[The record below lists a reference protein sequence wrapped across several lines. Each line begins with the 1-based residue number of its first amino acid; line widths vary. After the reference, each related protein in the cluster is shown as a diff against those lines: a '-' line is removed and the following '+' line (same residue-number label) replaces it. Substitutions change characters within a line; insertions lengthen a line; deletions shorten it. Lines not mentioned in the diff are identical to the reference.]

1 MPVTQ
6 EQISAAIAADVDPYL
21 GLDLVGAG
29 AVKSIVLS
37 GSAVTVDI
45 EIGIPVTR
53 YAPVLA
59 ARITGVLK
67 ALDADLQPTV
77 NIRGKVV
84 AHAVQTGAKRLS
96 EVRNIIAIASGKGGV
111 GKSTTAT
118 NLALALRDEGA
129 AVAILDADIYGPSQP
144 RMLGAQGK
152 PESRDG
158 KTMEPIVSYGIQSMS
173 IGNLIEEDTPMIWRG
188 PMVTGA
194 LEQLLNDT
202 NWSDIDYLIID
213 LPPGTG
219 DIQLTLCQK
228 IPVSGA
234 VIVTTPQDIALLD
247 ARKALKMFEKVDVP
261 VLGIIENM
269 SVHICTSCGHED
281 YIFGAGGGASMAQQY
296 GVELLGAL
304 PLDRAIREGM
314 DSGKPTVALQPE
326 SRTSDMYREI
336 ARKVAGKL
344 ATRAKDYSAKFP
356 NIVVQNT

>member
-6 EQISAAIAADVDPYL
+6 EAISAAIASVIDPYL
-21 GLDLVGAG
+21 GVDLVSAS
-29 AVKSIVLS
+29 AVKSINVDGQNVQVEIELGFPVERYGAELQELLKAPIDALGES
-37 GSAVTVDI
+37 IAVTFDI
-45 EIGIPVTR
+45 RAKI
-53 YAPVLA
+53 A
-59 ARITGVLK
+59 AHSVQHGV
-67 ALDADLQPTV
+67 
-77 NIRGKVV
+77 
-84 AHAVQTGAKRLS
+84 KRLP
-96 EVRNIIAIASGKGGV
+96 EVRNIIAVASGKGGV

-129 AVAILDADIYGPSQP
+129 NVAILDADIYGPSQP

-152 PESRDG
+152 PASRDG
-158 KTMEPIVSYGIQSMS
+158 KSMEPIISYGIQSMS

-202 NWSDIDYLIID
+202 NWTDVDYLIID

-234 VIVTTPQDIALLD
+234 LIVTTPQDIALLD

-269 SVHICTSCGHED
+269 SVHVCTSCGHED
-281 YIFGAGGGASMAQQY
+281 HIFGAGGGESMAQQY
-296 GVELLGAL
+296 GVDLLGAL
-304 PLDRAIREGM
+304 PLDREIREGM
-314 DSGKPTVALQPE
+314 DTGKPTVALQPD
-326 SRTSDMYREI
+326 SRSSEMYREI
-336 ARKVAGKL
+336 ARRVAAKL
-344 ATRAKDYSAKFP
+344 AVRAKDYSAKFP